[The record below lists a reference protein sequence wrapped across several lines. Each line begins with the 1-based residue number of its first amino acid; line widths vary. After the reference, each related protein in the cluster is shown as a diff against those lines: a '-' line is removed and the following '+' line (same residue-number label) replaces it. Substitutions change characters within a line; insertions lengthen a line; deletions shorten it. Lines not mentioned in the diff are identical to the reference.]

1 MTPDDYKTYQ
11 HIWPMW
17 SSEDKH
23 KKIATLSFNT
33 EQIQLLQNV
42 FPSAII
48 NHYNISTWNLN
59 RSNENYYDLILACNV
74 FHYAPDPQLWF
85 TNVMKSCD
93 AFWIQDLINRNRG
106 SSFKH
111 QFGDDN
117 DCMRY
122 SYKEHNSLASNSFN
136 LKNLINDNIYVN
148 KFHHYKDGPNDF
160 YYYKTNDHFIAEIV
174 NG

>member
-1 MTPDDYKTYQ
+1 MTPDDYKIYKN
-11 HIWPMW
+11 IWPMW
-17 SSEDKH
+17 SEDRY

-33 EQIQLLQNV
+33 EQKQLLQNV
-42 FPSAII
+42 FPDATI

-74 FHYAPDPQLWF
+74 FMYSPDPQLWF
-85 TNVMKSCD
+85 INVMKSCD
-93 AFWIQDLINRNRG
+93 VFWIQDIINRNRG
-106 SSFKH
+106 SSFTH

-122 SYKEHNSLASNSFN
+122 SYKEHNSLANNSFD

-148 KFHHYKDGPNDF
+148 KFHHYKDGKSTF
-160 YYYKTNDHFIAEIV
+160 HYYKTNDHFIAEII